1 MRYHQDTGTVVSV
14 NGQRATVRLDHRRTE
29 ACGSCCAC
37 SAFGAGLPTVQVERG
52 ELQEGDRVLVRIP
65 QVSSALSILLIFVL
79 PLALFMLGI
88 WLGQRLEGG
97 ERVGNLSVLGG
108 VAGLLAGERVG
119 NLSVLG
125 GVAGLLAALLTA
137 WLVNRALAR
146 KAGPP
151 RAERLSG
158 PAHTAGEARDGA
170 G

>member
-108 VAGLLAGERVG
+108 VAGLLA
-119 NLSVLG
+119 
-125 GVAGLLAALLTA
+125 ALLTA

-158 PAHTAGEARDGA
+158 PSHTAGEARDEA